1 MSKHPA
7 TGLRANNRTNHKPM
21 NDFFT
26 ADVTTVDPNVSDAID
41 AEVRRQTNGL
51 ELIASEN
58 FVSEAVLQAMG
69 TVFTNKYAEGY
80 PGKRYYGGCEFADV
94 VEQLAIDRAK
104 EIFGAEHANV
114 QPHSGAQ
121 ANMAV
126 LLTAL
131 DHGDTILG
139 MNLSHGGHLTH
150 GHPLN
155 FSGINYKVADYGVN
169 RETEQIDYDEL
180 QQTAEESRP
189 KLLICGASAYPRT
202 IDFARIGEIAR
213 GVGAKVMADIAH
225 IAGLV
230 AVGLHPSPIEHCEFV
245 TTTTHKTLRG
255 PRGGLILCREEFAA
269 DINRSVFPGVQ
280 GGPLVHIIAAKAVSF
295 GEALHS
301 GFKGYQQQIID
312 NARVLAETLGSA
324 GLRLVSGGTD
334 NHLLLVDVFMDGKGI
349 TGKVAEKALE
359 AVNITVNKN
368 TIPFDTNKPFV
379 ASGIRLGTPA
389 LTTRGMKEP
398 EMKLIGEMIAD
409 VIREPESD
417 EVRNRVTRD
426 VTDLTA
432 KFPMYPLRLR

>member
-1 MSKHPA
+1 MS
-7 TGLRANNRTNHKPM
+7 N
-21 NDFFT
+21 FFT
-26 ADVTTVDPNVSDAID
+26 ANISDIDPLISHAIND
-41 AEVRRQTNGL
+41 EVRRQTDGL

-94 VEQLAIDRAK
+94 VENLAIDRAK
-104 EIFGAEHANV
+104 EIFGADHANV

-126 LLTAL
+126 LMTAL
-131 DHGDTILG
+131 EHGDQILG

-180 QQTAEESRP
+180 QRIAEESKP
-189 KLLICGASAYPRT
+189 KLLICGASAYPRK
-202 IDFARIGEIAR
+202 IDFERIGEIAR
-213 GVGAKVMADIAH
+213 SVGAKVMADIAH

-230 AVGLHPSPIEHCEFV
+230 AVGLHPSPVPHCEFV

-269 DINRSVFPGVQ
+269 NVNRSVFPGVQ

-295 GEALHS
+295 GEALRDD
-301 GFKGYQQQIID
+301 FKAYQQQIVN
-312 NARVLAETLGSA
+312 NAKVLAETLSGA

-359 AVNITVNKN
+359 DVHITVNKN

-398 EMKLIGEMIAD
+398 EMRLIGEMIAS
-409 VIREPESD
+409 IIHEPESE
-417 EVRNRVTRD
+417 EVKDRVRRGVAD
-426 VTDLTA
+426 VTA
-432 KFPMYPLRLR
+432 NFPMYPARLHRPRNDSVSAV

>member
-1 MSKHPA
+1 
-7 TGLRANNRTNHKPM
+7 M

-26 ADVTTVDPNVSDAID
+26 ANLADADPVISGAID
-41 AEVRRQTNGL
+41 DEVRRQTNGL

-94 VEQLAIDRAK
+94 VEQTAIDRAK

-126 LLTAL
+126 LMTAL
-131 DHGDTILG
+131 DHGDQILG

-155 FSGINYKVADYGVN
+155 FSGINYKVADYGVS

-180 QQTAEESRP
+180 QRLAEEHRP

-202 IDFARIGEIAR
+202 IDFERIGEIAR

-230 AVGLHPSPIEHCEFV
+230 ATGLHPSPIPHCEFV

-255 PRGGLILCREEFAA
+255 PRGGLILCREEFAK
-269 DINRSVFPGVQ
+269 DVDRRVFPGVQ
-280 GGPLVHIIAAKAVSF
+280 GGPLVHIIAAKGVSF
-295 GEALHS
+295 GEALRS
-301 GFKGYQQQIID
+301 DFKAYQQQIVD
-312 NARVLAETLGSA
+312 NARVLAETLQEG

-334 NHLLLVDVFMDGKGI
+334 NHLLLVDVFMDGQGI
-349 TGKVAEKALE
+349 TGKAAEKALD
-359 AVNITVNKN
+359 AVHITVNKN

-389 LTTRGMKEP
+389 LTTRGMKEA
-398 EMKLIGEMIAD
+398 EMKQIGAMIAAL
-409 VIREPESD
+409 IREPESE
-417 EVRNRVTRD
+417 EVKTRVRRE
-426 VTDLTA
+426 VAEITA
-432 KFPMYPLRLR
+432 KFPMYPGRLKEKQSEANSVG

>member
-1 MSKHPA
+1 M
-7 TGLRANNRTNHKPM
+7 M

-26 ADVTTVDPNVSDAID
+26 ADVSAVDPDVSNAID

-104 EIFGAEHANV
+104 ELFGAEHANV

-180 QQTAEESRP
+180 QRKAEESRP

-202 IDFARIGEIAR
+202 IDFERIGEIAR
-213 GVGAKVMADIAH
+213 SIDAKVMADIAH

-230 AVGLHPSPIEHCEFV
+230 AVGLHPSPIPHCEFV

-269 DINRSVFPGVQ
+269 DLNRSVFPGVQ

-295 GEALHS
+295 GEALRS
-301 GFKGYQQQIID
+301 DFKAYQQQIID
-312 NARVLAETLGSA
+312 NARVLAETLSAA

-349 TGKVAEKALE
+349 TGKIAEKALE
-359 AVNITVNKN
+359 TVDITVNKN

-379 ASGIRLGTPA
+379 ASGVRIGTPA

-398 EMKLIGEMIAD
+398 EMRQIGQMIAS
-409 VIREPESD
+409 VISEPESE
-417 EVRNRVTRD
+417 EVKTRVRRE
-426 VTDLTA
+426 VAEIIA
-432 KFPMYPLRLR
+432 KFPMYPTRFKPEPEAAAIG